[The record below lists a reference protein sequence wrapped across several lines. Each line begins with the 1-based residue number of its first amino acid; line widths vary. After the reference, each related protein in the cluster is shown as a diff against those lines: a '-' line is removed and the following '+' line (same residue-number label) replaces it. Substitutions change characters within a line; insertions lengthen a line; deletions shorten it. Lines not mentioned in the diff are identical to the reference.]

1 MSATAMPDSPAR
13 ASHRSPLGPR
23 QLVEHAIAHL
33 DHVLP
38 AQAPIL
44 NFVHHNTLHGYQ
56 HLPFEEAL
64 AAAERLTGIH
74 AYLPEAEFRKLFR
87 AGRIVDAD
95 LDAALARRPALGA
108 DTVLARVGDRDNQRG
123 EVLRL
128 SLIHG
133 VDALS
138 LNELV

>member
-1 MSATAMPDSPAR
+1 MSAITPDSSANLP
-13 ASHRSPLGPR
+13 HRPPLGPR
-23 QLVEHAIAHL
+23 QRVEHAIAHL

-87 AGRIVDAD
+87 AGRITDAD
-95 LDAALARRPALGA
+95 LAAAFAQRPALET
-108 DTVLARVGDRDNQRG
+108 DTVLARVGDRDIRRG
-123 EVLRL
+123 EVLQI
-128 SLIHG
+128 SLVYG
-133 VDALS
+133 V
-138 LNELV
+138 